1 MRFSKLFIALLLSTS
16 IGAAHAADPAAKAE
30 AVPAKLGDYQPV
42 GFLSSYA
49 GLKPSPND
57 PHAFIKPA
65 PPGVGKKYNKVMLDR
80 IKIFFADDSTYK
92 GIDPTDLKALT
103 DYFHHAI
110 VKALGNTYPVVDKAG
125 PDVVRLRIAVTN
137 VVPNKPLASVVT
149 LAVPF
154 LWLADAGTGV
164 AEGETGSTAFVG
176 KASVEMEALDSLTNK
191 QIAAYVATEIPTKYN
206 WVNGIK
212 EGVTD
217 YVHAYTT
224 WSYTKE
230 AMDIWAKY
238 IRDRLDAVHGR

>member
-1 MRFSKLFIALLLSTS
+1 MHYSKLLITLLLSAT
-16 IGAAHAADPAAKAE
+16 IGVTHAADPAPKPDTS
-30 AVPAKLGDYQPV
+30 PAKIGDYQPV

-49 GLKPSPND
+49 GLKPDPDND
-57 PHAFIKPA
+57 HAFIKRAPA
-65 PPGVGKKYNKVMLDR
+65 GVGKKYNKVMVDR
-80 IKIFFADDSTYK
+80 IKVFFEDDATYK

-103 DYFHHAI
+103 DYFHNAI
-110 VKALGNTYPVVDKAG
+110 VKALGDTYPVVDKAG
-125 PDVVRLRIAVTN
+125 PDVIRLRIAVTN
-137 VVPNKPLASVVT
+137 IVPNKPLASVVT

-164 AEGETGSTAFVG
+164 AQGETGSTAFVG
-176 KASVEMEALDSLTNK
+176 KASVEMEALDSVSSK
-191 QIAAYVATEIPTKYN
+191 QLAAYIATEVPSKYN

-230 AMDIWAKY
+230 AMDIWARY
-238 IRDRLDAVHGR
+238 IRERMDAVHGK